1 MDENSPIY
9 ADETETVVFRVKD
22 YRQVIEAHYQLP
34 VKELVFEGES
44 PYPEWASDQPELQP
58 ERAWFFLA
66 TFQTPQ
72 GEKEAEVEIGVKGSV
87 LQVYHPVRPNHK
99 VFNEQDRKQAKEDIP
114 DLTFDYIVQ
123 LERTGRMAWQLWKVV
138 FDSLHNIPDHRLK
151 EVEKDFQKPLKWFFR
166 DFERVGLLLPDGN
179 TPLTAPKHEEG

>member
-44 PYPEWASDQPELQP
+44 PYPEWASDQPE
-58 ERAWFFLA
+58 
-66 TFQTPQ
+66 
-72 GEKEAEVEIGVKGSV
+72 
-87 LQVYHPVRPNHK
+87 H
-99 VFNEQDRKQAKEDIP
+99 
-114 DLTFDYIVQ
+114 
-123 LERTGRMAWQLWKVV
+123 
-138 FDSLHNIPDHRLK
+138 
-151 EVEKDFQKPLKWFFR
+151 FQKPLKWFFR